1 MNINMKEIKALA
13 KQTLYSRGIFFD
25 LVLLCILTAF
35 ALLLPMLAYV
45 YSSSLM
51 MTLFDEEGENI
62 FLSYVLPALPTLICA
77 IFISFPAISGTYLC
91 GRKIFEGERHTLIEG
106 YTDGYRKNI
115 AFGALLVIR
124 LIPAI
129 IVIILAL
136 TLPSLITESVTES
149 FDGSF
154 GELGELMDIE
164 WLLSTV
170 INGAL
175 STVFLLLAIA
185 ITFALIALFGKLFLV
200 PYFISDGHGIK
211 KALKMSR
218 DAMRAPQ
225 NKGNNRKFLASFAG
239 LLCLSVLTLGLLLI
253 FYVVPLMLMTYNTL
267 AEKMTADEQQ

>member
-1 MNINMKEIKALA
+1 MKDIKASA
-13 KQTLYSRGIFFD
+13 KRTLYSHGNLFD

-35 ALLLPMLAYV
+35 ALLLPMLTYV

-51 MTLFDEEGENI
+51 MTLFDEEGKNVL
-62 FLSYVLPALPTLICA
+62 LSYIFPALPTLVCA
-77 IFISFPAISGTYLC
+77 IFISLPAISGTYLC

-115 AFGALLVIR
+115 AFGSLLILR

-129 IVIILAL
+129 IVLILAL
-136 TLPSLITESVTES
+136 SLPSLITESIM
-149 FDGSF
+149 DSF
-154 GELGELMDIE
+154 GGSLSEISTELEGLIDLE
-164 WLLSTV
+164 WLLSII

-175 STVFLLLAIA
+175 SMAFLLLALA
-185 ITFALIALFGKLFLV
+185 ITFAMIVSFGNLFLV
-200 PYFISDGHGIK
+200 PHFVSDGYGIK
-211 KALKMSR
+211 EALKMSR
-218 DAMRAPQ
+218 DAMRTPQ
-225 NKGNNRKFLASFAG
+225 NKGNNKKFLASFAG